1 MRILAI
7 VALCACAHFA
17 ETVPVTD
24 SLGALPDSSIAS
36 PAPENSDAVSA
47 LAVPAPDFLR
57 CPVSDSAYASL
68 KQNNDNC
75 MTALSVSMNA
85 QMDAKKN
92 AGRDPQAMMM
102 SATSFVTGLGLGALL
117 FWLIFGR

>member
-1 MRILAI
+1 MKILAI
-7 VALCACAHFA
+7 VALCACALFA
-17 ETVPVTD
+17 ETVPVSD
-24 SLGALPDSSIAS
+24 SLGALPDSSVAAA
-36 PAPENSDAVSA
+36 APEDSGAVSA
-47 LAVPAPDFLR
+47 LAVPPQDSLL
-57 CPVSDSAYASL
+57 CPVSDSAYTQL
-68 KQNNDNC
+68 KRNNDNC